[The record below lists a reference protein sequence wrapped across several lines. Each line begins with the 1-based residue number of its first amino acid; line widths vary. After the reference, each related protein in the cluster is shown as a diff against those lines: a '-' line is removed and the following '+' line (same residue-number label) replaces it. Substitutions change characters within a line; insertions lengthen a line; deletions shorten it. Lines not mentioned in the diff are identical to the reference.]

1 MKNKSLIGVG
11 KIVNYGEIYL
21 TTLPTDNKGQ
31 PMSDRHL
38 VINLIHNR
46 KDIKVGD
53 KISIEDNFCD
63 LYDYEVLEVGD
74 CELVVFELWKL
85 KQSV

>member
-1 MKNKSLIGVG
+1 LLVLHTNGGID
-11 KIVNYGEIYL
+11 NQYNWARD
-21 TTLPTDNKGQ
+21 LPEF
-31 PMSDRHL
+31 L

-53 KISIEDNFCD
+53 KISIEDNFCN

-74 CELVVFELWKL
+74 CELVVFEL
-85 KQSV
+85 